1 MQEHR
6 QVGGGVLE
14 LVDQAVAQAGEQAVG
29 EVGEDGQDQAGG
41 LHSLP
46 VTLPQAG
53 SAGSEHGASLEIT
66 IDRGGAISLQGRHL
80 ELAELAGV
88 ATRSARIILVADA
101 EARHGRVVE
110 VVDALRR
117 AGAREIYFATRPP
130 VQDW

>member
-1 MQEHR
+1 VSTLRRRHR
-6 QVGGGVLE
+6 RRHGTLDFTS
-14 LVDQAVAQAGEQAVG
+14 LVDVALVLVVFFLLSA
-29 EVGEDGQDQAGG
+29 QAGG

-53 SAGSEHGASLEIT
+53 SAGTEQGTSLEIA
-66 IDRGGAISLQGRHL
+66 IDRGGAISLHGRHL

-88 ATRSARIILVADA
+88 AAGSARIILVADA

-117 AGAREIYFATRPP
+117 GGAREIYFATRPP

>member
-1 MQEHR
+1 MSSLRRRHR
-6 QVGGGVLE
+6 RSHGTLDFTS
-14 LVDQAVAQAGEQAVG
+14 LVDVALVLVVFFLLSA
-29 EVGEDGQDQAGG
+29 QAGG

-53 SAGSEHGASLEIT
+53 SAEAEHGTSLELT

-117 AGAREIYFATRPP
+117 AGAREIYFATRPA